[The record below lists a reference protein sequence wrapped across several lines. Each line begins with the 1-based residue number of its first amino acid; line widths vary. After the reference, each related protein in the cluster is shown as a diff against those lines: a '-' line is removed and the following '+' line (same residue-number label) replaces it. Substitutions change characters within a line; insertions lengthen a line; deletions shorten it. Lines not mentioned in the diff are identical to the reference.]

1 MLTNRMPSFPSVAA
15 GFCIL
20 LLNLTAPHTH
30 TSKSRMPTIPA
41 TSPPKKVPA
50 PRGALAAVHVAGKH
64 RSQFDDIQYMVGS
77 IVHIQTTFECMSIYI
92 YTGLPVGSSNIHVL
106 YS

>member
-20 LLNLTAPHTH
+20 LLLNLNAPHTH
-30 TSKSRMPTIPA
+30 TSKSRMPTIPT

-50 PRGALAAVHVAGKH
+50 PRGALAAVHACVQARTGVNL
-64 RSQFDDIQYMVGS
+64 M
-77 IVHIQTTFECMSIYI
+77 IYS
-92 YTGLPVGSSNIHVL
+92 TGLGPLCISKLHLNA
-106 YS
+106 